1 LLAAFSTVAY
11 ETLRAEFA
19 ARAIAKHYWAIVSGC
34 VSGVLSIDRPLARR
48 TTRVVPARRGD
59 RAYPAVSRVTPLEST
74 PDWSLVE
81 VEMRTGVTHQV
92 RAHMAF
98 AGHPLVGD
106 AKYGG
111 PAAPAGTR
119 DGQLLHARSILL
131 PDGRSFSAAAPEDF
145 VRALYRLRRYG
156 LGA

>member
-1 LLAAFSTVAY
+1 
-11 ETLRAEFA
+11 LRAEFA
-19 ARAIAKHYWAIVSGC
+19 ARAITKQYWAIVRGC

-98 AGHPLVGD
+98 AGHALVGD

-145 VRALYRLRRYG
+145 VRAIYRLRRFG